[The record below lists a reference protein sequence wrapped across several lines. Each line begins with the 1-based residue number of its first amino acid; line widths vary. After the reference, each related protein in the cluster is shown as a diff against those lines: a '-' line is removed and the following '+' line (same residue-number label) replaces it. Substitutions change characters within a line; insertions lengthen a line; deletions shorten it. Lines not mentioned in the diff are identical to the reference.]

1 MKQLAPGVWQ
11 LKGLPPNAINVYLV
25 EDVLIDAA
33 TRRAPRRILRQI
45 EGHTVS
51 AHALTHAHPDHQG
64 ASDAIC
70 ERLGIPYWVGETDVP
85 LAEDI
90 DKMRESQAPH
100 PANRAIMKYWC
111 GPARKVDR
119 PLREGDEVAGFKV
132 LDVPGHSPGHIAY
145 WRESDRVLILGDV
158 LNNMN
163 VITGLPGLTEPKAY
177 FTHDPP
183 LNRRSAKRL
192 GPLEPKLVLFGHG
205 APLRDTKKFVEF
217 VKALPD

>member
-33 TRRAPRRILRQI
+33 TRRAPRRILKQI

-51 AHALTHAHPDHQG
+51 VHALTHAHPDHQG
-64 ASDAIC
+64 ASNAIC
-70 ERLGIPYWVGETDVP
+70 ERLGLPYWVGETDVP

-90 DKMRESQAPH
+90 DKMRATQAPH

-163 VITGLPGLTEPKAY
+163 VITGLPGLTEPKPY